1 MYTDNPFREIIEYA
15 GAINVLELIGL
26 ASGLL
31 AVFWL
36 IRQNIL
42 TWPAG
47 IVYVIVSLAIFW
59 KERLYADL
67 LLHIFYLF
75 LNIYGWYYWIY
86 GKKSG
91 EQQLSVGTTPAA
103 VLLPLVLLSIVG
115 TLAMGYLMKRYTDA
129 ALPYLDSAT
138 TVFSFAG
145 MWLTARKKIEN
156 WYFWFIVDLLATGIY
171 FYKELYF
178 YALLYLIYIAL
189 AVSGYIVWKKDLEEY
204 G

>member
-15 GAINVLELIGL
+15 GTMNVLELIGL

-47 IVYVIVSLAIFW
+47 IVYVLVSLAIFW